1 MFFINQV
8 FHKSGILK
16 KAVSER
22 WSMDDKFA
30 TLARMSYDSRATV
43 LRKHAKLSDIRE
55 TYRCVQLLIY
65 PPIIFRI
72 I

>member
-30 TLARMSYDSRATV
+30 TLARISYDSLEKACKTKRY
-43 LRKHAKLSDIRE
+43 S
-55 TYRCVQLLIY
+55 
-65 PPIIFRI
+65 
-72 I
+72 